1 VVRVELRDKAL
12 LRRNECVDVPEPRL
26 LNEAHEMMWH
36 WLNQIGIDYAG
47 AAMLLNKCGLA
58 PRNLSQKWIMLEK
71 LKAKELFFSSDERGR
86 VYHNV
91 ACLWSEFRPFLRLNG
106 RRLANLDIRNSQPLF
121 FALCLR
127 DHCQQEQEDKTMS
140 SSNSFY
146 YSDAPKWRVGLDS
159 DVKRYIR
166 LVE

>member
-1 VVRVELRDKAL
+1 VVAAL
-12 LRRNECVDVPEPRL
+12 TDDEHKTAEQTGKDRL
-26 LNEAHEMMWH
+26 IVLSEEAVAI
-36 WLNQIGIDYAG
+36 L
-47 AAMLLNKCGLA
+47 
-58 PRNLSQKWIMLEK
+58 KWIMLEK
-71 LKAKELFFSSDERGR
+71 LNAKESFFSSDERGR